1 MSALQQRV
9 AAGAPGTQRL
19 RAQRRVGCRPG
30 ESAAVCSGA
39 TPSRARTSL
48 DIPSDGCLARGV
60 THPRFSSLVRRGHS
74 TSDAARCHWQY
85 GSGSRRRWCC
95 VFHYPCSAAAP
106 KTPAQQPERIATLA
120 RARFGPL
127 SAAELTVV
135 RSAPRRELAWVG
147 PDANPDNPANDPT
160 HGKDWG
166 PERSVRA
173 GLLRWLHTDPEVS
186 RQIDPSGLGIA
197 GARITG
203 TLDLSYVKADTP
215 ITLVRCYIPDG
226 IDLTFSHLQSLR
238 GTRERD
244 GSDLR
249 RHVRAGA
256 RSVGSLRHVRP
267 PEPLSVAHRREPRLH
282 RRHISQQRPETV
294 NAVESTIAGDAVFHD
309 GFTTDGIVDL
319 RLARLGQ
326 SLSFHGAIF
335 SGTAET
341 GLNAERAVI
350 GGTLYWVAIQHTPR
364 TQLDLENTKADALWD
379 DEASWPAPGMLTIDG
394 FVYNEFA
401 GGPADADAR
410 LRWLKLQPPGYRPQ
424 PYRQVATVLRD
435 SGRET
440 GATDVLIAK
449 EEVLRRAGRPGA
461 HGAGVEPHARCD
473 DRIRLSTAARPL
485 VDGGIRR
492 GRHGAV
498 WLGYLAR
505 IVTPTD
511 ASAYRA
517 FVESGTAPPH
527 YPPFNAFIYSLEN
540 FLPVVALHQEEYWR
554 PNPLHKREG
563 RREERW
569 QWVRPRPPGGDA
581 AALVSVVPHPRR
593 MDADAAVLRRSVR
606 SRPSRLSHRRACADP
621 AGSRRPVCVH

>member
-1 MSALQQRV
+1 MALV
-9 AAGAPGTQRL
+9 LRL
-19 RAQRRVGCRPG
+19 PLPV
-30 ESAAVCSGA
+30 SAAV
-39 TPSRARTSL
+39 
-48 DIPSDGCLARGV
+48 
-60 THPRFSSLVRRGHS
+60 
-74 TSDAARCHWQY
+74 
-85 GSGSRRRWCC
+85 
-95 VFHYPCSAAAP
+95 P
-106 KTPAQQPERIATLA
+106 KSPAQQAERIETLA

-160 HGKDWG
+160 HGEDWG

-173 GLLRWLHTDPEVS
+173 GLLRWLYADPMAS

-203 TLDLSYVKADTP
+203 TVDLSYVKADTP
-215 ITLVRCYIPDG
+215 ITLVRCYMPDG
-226 IDLTFSHLQSLR
+226 INLTFSHLQSLEIR
-238 GTRERD
+238 GSST
-244 GSDLR
+244 GPISADLSEL
-249 RHVRAGA
+249 AGDLSIRFGA
-256 RSVGSLRHVRP
+256 YG
-267 PEPLSVAHRREPRLH
+267 PLSLFRSRIGGNLDCTGSTFLGGGNA
-282 RRHISQQRPETV
+282 TV
-294 NAVESTIAGDAVFHD
+294 NAVESTIRGDAVFHD
-309 GFTTDGIVDL
+309 GFATDGVVDF

-326 SLSFHGAIF
+326 SLSFHGATF

-341 GLNAERAVI
+341 GLNAERALI

-401 GGPADADAR
+401 GGPAEADAR

-424 PYRQVATVLRD
+424 PYRQVATVLRA

-449 EEVLRRAGRPGA
+449 EEVVRHQAGLGRMERAWNRVLDVTIGYGY
-461 HGAGVEPHARCD
+461 
-473 DRIRLSTAARPL
+473 RPL
-485 VDGGIRR
+485 RALWWMGGFVVV
-492 GRHGAV
+492 GTVLFG
-498 WLGYLAR
+498 LGYLAR

-511 ASAYRA
+511 AVAYRA

-527 YPPFNAFIYSLEN
+527 YPPFNAFVYSLEN

-554 PNPLHKREG
+554 PNPLHRVKG
-563 RREERW
+563 RTSSGGNRSAVGIRAGRLLRW
-569 QWVRPRPPGGDA
+569 YLWFHILAGWTLTPLFFAGLSGLVRPT
-581 AALVSVVPHPRR
+581 
-593 MDADAAVLRRSVR
+593 
-606 SRPSRLSHRRACADP
+606 
-621 AGSRRPVCVH
+621 